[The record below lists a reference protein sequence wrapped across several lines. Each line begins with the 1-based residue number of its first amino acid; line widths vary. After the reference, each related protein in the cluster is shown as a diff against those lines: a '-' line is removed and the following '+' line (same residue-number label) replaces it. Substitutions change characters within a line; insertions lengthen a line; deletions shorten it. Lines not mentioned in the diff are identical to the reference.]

1 MGTHARRP
9 RLPEVIVLSFSSDS
23 EYMSDSSSDRAP
35 LIFRRT
41 RQRDVIVLNDNESD
55 ICASHRRAPCIV
67 DVGSCRGGFH

>member
-9 RLPEVIVLSFSSDS
+9 RLPEVIVLSFLSDS

-41 RQRDVIVLNDNESD
+41 RQRDVIILSDNESV
-55 ICASHRRAPCIV
+55 ICASPRRAPCIV